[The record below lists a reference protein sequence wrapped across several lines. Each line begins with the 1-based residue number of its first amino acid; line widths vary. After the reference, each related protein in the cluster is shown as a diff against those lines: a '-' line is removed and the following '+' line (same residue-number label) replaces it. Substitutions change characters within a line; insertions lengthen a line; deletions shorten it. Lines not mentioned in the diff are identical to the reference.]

1 MLSAF
6 PHLGDAD
13 FERAC
18 DGLQRR
24 FQLKGSAQEDWL
36 SVEKIHRNGTVYLNI
51 TTHLP
56 RPAGIPA
63 VQDRDATEVDE
74 VVEHDEEALDT
85 TVVPQPVVDYDVVL
99 SQVYRVPV
107 LYISIRDPQ
116 HRYPPT
122 MTTLYEHLVPL
133 QFKAQTEN
141 VGVIGGITITD
152 HPATNRPVF
161 FIHPCQTAGV
171 MEASLDRNVTADE
184 YLMIWIGAM
193 GKAVGL
199 DVPLQ
204 LARPDDA

>member
-6 PHLGDAD
+6 PHLDDAD

-74 VVEHDEEALDT
+74 VVEHDEVGGCPTSADK
-85 TVVPQPVVDYDVVL
+85 
-99 SQVYRVPV
+99 S
-107 LYISIRDPQ
+107 SIQ
-116 HRYPPT
+116 
-122 MTTLYEHLVPL
+122 
-133 QFKAQTEN
+133 
-141 VGVIGGITITD
+141 D

-193 GKAVGL
+193 GKTVGL

>member
-6 PHLGDAD
+6 PHLDETD

-74 VVEHDEEALDT
+74 VVEHDEVGGCPTSADKSSIQVGSSRHHRSTPAGCRLRCCFVT
-85 TVVPQPVVDYDVVL
+85 SL
-99 SQVYRVPV
+99 SRACAVH
-107 LYISIRDPQ
+107 Q
-116 HRYPPT
+116 H
-122 MTTLYEHLVPL
+122 
-133 QFKAQTEN
+133 
-141 VGVIGGITITD
+141 
-152 HPATNRPVF
+152 
-161 FIHPCQTAGV
+161 
-171 MEASLDRNVTADE
+171 S
-184 YLMIWIGAM
+184 
-193 GKAVGL
+193 
-199 DVPLQ
+199 
-204 LARPDDA
+204 